1 MVAPQWHCSPG
12 SGPRS
17 LSPTSPSPHRGCVTQ
32 VVSFTSEMS
41 GPSLHLGWGQSRQEG
56 REGDSGQSGQHS
68 PLASP
73 SLGQSGQICPRKSF
87 RTQPCQSWG
96 IDHPSS
102 FTYCGSSL
110 ECSSLHP
117 IYCSFNKQ
125 GFRFLFSHNKQS
137 AGTWFWHDFSCSA
150 KLSQTP
156 ALSAHL
162 LSFIFP
168 GPVEAY
174 SSHLRACHFPVARWL
189 L

>member
-1 MVAPQWHCSPG
+1 MSSVRLIQGHSQGASSILCVAFLGLWD
-12 SGPRS
+12 
-17 LSPTSPSPHRGCVTQ
+17 Q
-32 VVSFTSEMS
+32 VDHILAQ
-41 GPSLHLGWGQSRQEG
+41 GLHSMG
-56 REGDSGQSGQHS
+56 
-68 PLASP
+68 
-73 SLGQSGQICPRKSF
+73 
-87 RTQPCQSWG
+87 
-96 IDHPSS
+96 DHPSS

-125 GFRFLFSHNKQS
+125 GFHFLFSHNKQS

-150 KLSQTP
+150 KPSQTP

-168 GPVEAY
+168 GPVEAH

-189 L
+189 LSLIYRER

>member
-1 MVAPQWHCSPG
+1 MTGYKLCTLVCPPEHYFFVWNLPFFKYDELKERQCPLYDWYK
-12 SGPRS
+12 
-17 LSPTSPSPHRGCVTQ
+17 VTVKVLAQ
-32 VVSFTSEMS
+32 YFVL
-41 GPSLHLGWGQSRQEG
+41 PSLAYGIKCITCWPRGSTAWG
-56 REGDSGQSGQHS
+56 
-68 PLASP
+68 
-73 SLGQSGQICPRKSF
+73 
-87 RTQPCQSWG
+87 
-96 IDHPSS
+96 DHPSS